1 MVPQYNSMNGGG
13 RDDGAV
19 VITPPTGVDGDQ
31 STTLSNFNI
40 LSQVTS
46 TSQLDPNNISF
57 DPNIVGG
64 DNINIGGLS
73 NDSPNIVNGLTTATQ
88 MSMMTPSFLQQP
100 SLATA
105 TSSTV
110 TTSSQHQPSPPAT
123 GILTSQSSQP
133 IQYIT
138 ANSQTSTT
146 THQFQQ
152 LDLNNNN
159 TSQAVSVSTM
169 GDSLTTTSTANSSSL
184 ANAVMTIQQS
194 QQQQQPQLLQHQ
206 PQQRVVH
213 HQMQT
218 PQQNHSQQLQIQ
230 QLQQQYKP
238 QNTNMNGRV
247 PATKRDGRKL
257 FVGGLPNE
265 GELLLLSI
273 SRIPLGLKLMVISYF
288 SFYSY
293 GSILLTILSTVW

>member
-1 MVPQYNSMNGGG
+1 MVPQYNSTNGG

-19 VITPPTGVDGDQ
+19 AITPPTGADGGADQ
-31 STTLSNFNI
+31 STTLLSNFNI

-57 DPNIVGG
+57 DPNLVGG
-64 DNINIGGLS
+64 DNINIVGLS
-73 NDSPNIVNGLTTATQ
+73 NDSPNIVNGLTAATTQ
-88 MSMMTPSFLQQP
+88 ASMMTPSFLMQP
-100 SLATA
+100 SLHSA
-105 TSSTV
+105 TSNGTV
-110 TTSSQHQPSPPAT
+110 TTSSQHKPSPPTT

-133 IQYIT
+133 IQYIA

-152 LDLNNNN
+152 LDLNNNNN

-194 QQQQQPQLLQHQ
+194 QQQQPQLLQQQQ

-230 QLQQQYKP
+230 QMQQQYKS
-238 QNTNMNGRV
+238 QSTNMNGRV
-247 PATKRDGRKL
+247 PATRRDGRKL

-273 SRIPLGLKLMVISYF
+273 SRIPFGLKLMNLSYISLY
-288 SFYSY
+288 
-293 GSILLTILSTVW
+293 

>member
-1 MVPQYNSMNGGG
+1 MVPQYSNMNG
-13 RDDGAV
+13 RDNGTV
-19 VITPPTGVDGDQ
+19 VITPLTGADGDQ
-31 STTLSNFNI
+31 STTLPNHFNI

-57 DPNIVGG
+57 DPNLLGG

-73 NDSPNIVNGLTTATQ
+73 NDSPNIVNGLTTANQT
-88 MSMMTPSFLQQP
+88 SMMTPSFLMQP
-100 SLATA
+100 SLHSNSNGTA
-105 TSSTV
+105 TSS
-110 TTSSQHQPSPPAT
+110 QHKPSPPTT

-133 IQYIT
+133 IQYIA

-152 LDLNNNN
+152 LDLNNNNNN

-194 QQQQQPQLLQHQ
+194 QQQQPQLLQQQQ

-230 QLQQQYKP
+230 QMQQQYKS
-238 QNTNMNGRV
+238 QSTNMNGRV
-247 PATKRDGRKL
+247 PATRRDGRKL

-265 GELLLLSI
+265 GKLLLYL
-273 SRIPLGLKLMVISYF
+273 
-288 SFYSY
+288 
-293 GSILLTILSTVW
+293 

>member
-19 VITPPTGVDGDQ
+19 VITPPTGADGADQ
-31 STTLSNFNI
+31 STTFLSNFNI

-46 TSQLDPNNISF
+46 TSQLDPNNTSF
-57 DPNIVGG
+57 DPNLVVGG
-64 DNINIGGLS
+64 DNINIAGLS
-73 NDSPNIVNGLTTATQ
+73 NDSPNIVVGTNQT
-88 MSMMTPSFLQQP
+88 SMMTPSFLQQP
-100 SLATA
+100 SLTTA
-105 TSSTV
+105 TSNGTV
-110 TTSSQHQPSPPAT
+110 TTSTTSQHQPSPPPP
-123 GILTSQSSQP
+123 GILNPQSSQP
-133 IQYIT
+133 IQYVT

-152 LDLNNNN
+152 LDLNNNIQA
-159 TSQAVSVSTM
+159 QAVSVSTM

-194 QQQQQPQLLQHQ
+194 QQQQPQILQ
-206 PQQRVVH
+206 PQQRVVHH

-218 PQQNHSQQLQIQ
+218 PQQNHNQQLQ
-230 QLQQQYKP
+230 LQQSMSYKP
-238 QNTNMNGRV
+238 QSTNMNGRV

-265 GELLLLSI
+265 GKLLLLSI
-273 SRIPLGLKLMVISYF
+273 TM
-288 SFYSY
+288 
-293 GSILLTILSTVW
+293 